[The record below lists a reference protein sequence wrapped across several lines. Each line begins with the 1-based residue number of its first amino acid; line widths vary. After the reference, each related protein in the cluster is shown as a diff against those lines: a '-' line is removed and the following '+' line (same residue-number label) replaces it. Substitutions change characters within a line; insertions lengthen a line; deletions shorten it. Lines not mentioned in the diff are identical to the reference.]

1 MDYAYAVQN
10 CLDLAAGS
18 RDTSKLPKSR
28 AYKKDGTPYCPDSN
42 DDTKAGVCDPTLSI
56 DNADSLALMASG
68 SWFSDAGQC
77 NRQIPIALTANPPSD
92 PESDPGTPIDPPGED
107 TGDPDTTCD
116 TGNTKRDGSDPCAPS
131 STVAPSPSPTP
142 SPTSVPPAYAT
153 GTCSF
158 HLTETENCDSDYGN
172 NLWGV
177 VKMYDNDKNVIGET
191 TTDDDHPIGYAMD
204 DGNSYSFSSKLPQP
218 LVITGEHENDYVQ
231 FTYGGLSWQ
240 SKTPNGGG
248 SCDVGGWDPRDGPI
262 CDDFLGSTTNA
273 VSKSNLWQDAANSAF
288 RSTIWIARSR
298 AEPMQAFQTLGDR
311 RHVVAG

>member
-1 MDYAYAVQN
+1 MIGRTVDYAYAVQN

-18 RDTSKLPKSR
+18 RKLPDNR
-28 AYKKDGTPYCPDSN
+28 AFKKDGTPYCPDKN

-56 DNADSLALMASG
+56 DNADSLALIASG
-68 SWFSDAGQC
+68 TWFSDAAQC
-77 NRQIPIALTANPPSD
+77 NQQIPIALTANPPSD
-92 PESDPGTPIDPPGED
+92 PEGDPGTPIDPPGED

-116 TGNTKRDGSDPCAPS
+116 NTGNVKRDGSDPCASTTTAPS
-131 STVAPSPSPTP
+131 QTPTPPPSPS
-142 SPTSVPPAYAT
+142 SAPPAYAT

-158 HLTETENCDSDYGN
+158 HLTETQDCDTNYGN

-177 VKMYDNDKNVIGET
+177 VKMFDNDKNVIGQT
-191 TTDDDHPIGYAMD
+191 ITDADHPIGYAMD
-204 DGNSYSFSSKLPQP
+204 DGNSYSFTSKLPQP

-248 SCDVGGWDPRDGPI
+248 SCTVGGWDPRDGPI

-273 VSKSNLWQDAANSAF
+273 VRRLP
-288 RSTIWIARSR
+288 TTSR
-298 AEPMQAFQTLGDR
+298 LLLTRRLGQQYGLLLPLLS
-311 RHVVAG
+311 V